1 VRGSWG
7 ACGAAAR
14 GAGSRG
20 RLVDP
25 ASCCVSEAR
34 ACWCRLLEDVEEEIA
49 VGVGL
54 AAREV
59 GVKRDRTKAPV
70 IGERAVLTERAD
82 LVRLEPADL
91 QTCL

>member
-1 VRGSWG
+1 
-7 ACGAAAR
+7 
-14 GAGSRG
+14 
-20 RLVDP
+20 
-25 ASCCVSEAR
+25 
-34 ACWCRLLEDVEEEIA
+34 LLEDVEEEIA